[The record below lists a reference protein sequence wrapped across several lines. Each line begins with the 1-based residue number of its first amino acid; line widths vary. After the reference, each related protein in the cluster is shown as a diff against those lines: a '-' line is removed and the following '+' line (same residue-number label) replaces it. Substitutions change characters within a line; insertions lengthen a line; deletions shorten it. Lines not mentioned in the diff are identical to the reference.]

1 MQNLSKK
8 RNFSIFYIIFTSADF
23 TYSIFN
29 LIRHF
34 FYSEFSIPDLF
45 SSLGNIIFSLL
56 PLFAFILLSK
66 KAEEIDDLEK
76 RIKVKKIVIFYI
88 SACFFLGVIDSIL
101 SNIFYVHLPKFIFRI
116 FYSANWLFNISYIIR
131 YHMYNLIISLSF
143 EICLTVISIFFIN
156 SLGKE
161 KTTEKEFEDETGS
174 ISTGYKLG
182 IVSIVLLSIQTIVN
196 IIIAVI
202 MHKNMQDTGEHAIGT
217 AFVAIILIALKLLL
231 DLIFLPAIPISIAG
245 IIKSNSKNEINQARK
260 NRLLG
265 KKINIICLLI
275 SVAELVLIW

>member
-1 MQNLSKK
+1 
-8 RNFSIFYIIFTSADF
+8 
-23 TYSIFN
+23 
-29 LIRHF
+29 
-34 FYSEFSIPDLF
+34 
-45 SSLGNIIFSLL
+45 
-56 PLFAFILLSK
+56 
-66 KAEEIDDLEK
+66 
-76 RIKVKKIVIFYI
+76 
-88 SACFFLGVIDSIL
+88 
-101 SNIFYVHLPKFIFRI
+101 
-116 FYSANWLFNISYIIR
+116 
-131 YHMYNLIISLSF
+131 MYNLIISLSF
-143 EICLTVISIFFIN
+143 EICFTVISIFFIN

-182 IVSIVLLSIQTIVN
+182 IVNIVLLSIQTIVN

-275 SVAELVLIW
+275 SVAELLLIW